1 MQELIYD
8 LLKNR
13 ISDLKDE
20 LKDDDVWGRYFT
32 EVTTFITDVIK
43 VYESVKAGLY
53 VKLSVSDKKTF
64 IDRLYRNILPEVYG
78 KSFLDPDVAVTH
90 FGVDTGRVLSAIYA
104 ELVSMI
110 SYAYEADTYSLVIR
124 LGLFLELYG
133 AYEVQKSEGGEIGA
147 EEILAIYKDYA
158 FDHSKDMTD
167 HSAESLYSK
176 DNGVAGRIIESADL
190 TDTSYLYDY
199 GEYISDNELKMAEY
213 LALLSEEDI
222 ESMALVYVSG
232 YIKGFEVTGKDVSI
246 KNLTE
251 VRYCLGFERVV
262 KKAVELFKKNGLD
275 VSLRRSESSFAAGRK
290 LIKVG
295 YYATVPNKQFEAD
308 HENDKVLFFDKRM
321 LEHRLTC
328 FKNSL
333 EERKMQTSGFGGP
346 AVIEV
351 FGEKPTEL
359 SVKQSVIKPDDEMN
373 KLFAEYA
380 VRSVDILN
388 EYVKGQERS
397 FTIIAFPTPAIGK
410 DFEAIFKETVR
421 LNTLDYTLY
430 RNIQQTMIDSLD
442 KADYV
447 KVEGRNGNETDIKI
461 NLWKLKEP
469 AKETIFENCV
479 ADVNIPVG
487 EVFTSPV
494 LKGSEG
500 ILHVKRVYLNEMP
513 FKDLRIKFRDGMV
526 TEYSCENYP
535 DKKDNEEYIK
545 KYLLF
550 SHGTLPIGEFA
561 IGTNTTAYMMMKRYG
576 LESVMPILIAEK
588 TGPHFAL
595 GDTCYSHE
603 EDMITY
609 NPDGKAIVAREN
621 SISAKRFDE
630 PTEAYFG
637 CHTDITIEYDELGRL
652 YGVSTSGEEIDIIRD
667 GRFVLKGTEEL
678 NKELDNE

>member
-20 LKDDDVWGRYFT
+20 LKGDDAWGCYFT
-32 EVTTFITDVIK
+32 EVTAFITDVIE
-43 VYESVKAGLY
+43 VYESVKTGLY
-53 VKLSVSDKKTF
+53 DKLPTAEKKAF
-64 IDRLYRNILPEVYG
+64 IDRLYRNIVPAGYD
-78 KSFLDPDVAVTH
+78 KSFLNPDVATAH
-90 FGVDTGRVLSAIYA
+90 FGTDIGRVLSAIYA

-110 SYAYEADTYSLVIR
+110 SYAYESDIYSLVIR

-133 AYEVQKSEGGEIGA
+133 AYEAEKLDGNEMAA

-167 HSAESLYSK
+167 HSAESLYCK
-176 DNGVAGRIIESADL
+176 DNGVAGRIIENADL

-199 GEYISDNELKMAEY
+199 GEYISDNEIKTAEY
-213 LALLSEEDI
+213 LASLPTEDI
-222 ESMALVYVSG
+222 ESMASVYVEG

-262 KKAVELFKKNGLD
+262 KKAAELFKNHGLD
-275 VSLRRSESSFAAGRK
+275 VSLRRSEPSFVAGRK
-290 LIKVG
+290 LVKVG
-295 YYATVPNKQFEAD
+295 YFSTIANKQFEAD
-308 HENDKVLFFDKRM
+308 HENDRVLFFDKKM

-333 EERKMQTSGFGGP
+333 EERKIQTSGFGGP

-359 SVKQSVIKPDDEMN
+359 AVKQSVIKPDDEMN
-373 KLFAEYA
+373 KLFAEYT

-388 EYVKGQERS
+388 EYVKGEERS

-430 RNIQQTMIDSLD
+430 RDIQQTITDSLD

-447 KVEGRNGNETDIKI
+447 KVEGRNGNETDLKI
-461 NLWKLKEP
+461 NLWKLKDP

-494 LKGSEG
+494 LEGSEG
-500 ILHVKRVYLNEMP
+500 LLHVKNVYLNEMP
-513 FKDLRIKFRDGMV
+513 FKDLRLRFKDGKV
-526 TEYSCENYP
+526 TDYSCENYP
-535 DKKDNEEYIK
+535 DKKDNEEYIR

-550 SHGTLPIGEFA
+550 SHKTLPIGEFA
-561 IGTNTTAYMMMKRYG
+561 IGTNTTAYMMMKRYN
-576 LESVMPILIAEK
+576 LERVMPILIAEK

-603 EDMITY
+603 EDMVTY

-621 SISAKRFDE
+621 SISAQRNDK

-637 CHTDITIEYDELGRL
+637 CHTDITIEYDELDRL
-652 YGVSTSGEEIDIIRD
+652 YGVSASGEEINIIRD